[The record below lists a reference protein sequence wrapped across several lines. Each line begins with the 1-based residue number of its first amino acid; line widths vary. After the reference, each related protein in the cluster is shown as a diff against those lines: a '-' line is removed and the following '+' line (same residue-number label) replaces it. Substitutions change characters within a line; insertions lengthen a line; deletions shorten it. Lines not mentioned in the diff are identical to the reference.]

1 MLILSPVSA
10 PNHTYN
16 VKVMRI
22 KEVITNLRSSLLLN
36 KCIENSME
44 NMHTIIIGCE
54 GSKGMQ
60 KLVIKNVSKS
70 LMCKASMESGLKVS
84 IPMSMDERNH
94 FSHV

>member
-1 MLILSPVSA
+1 
-10 PNHTYN
+10 
-16 VKVMRI
+16 
-22 KEVITNLRSSLLLN
+22 
-36 KCIENSME
+36 ME

-70 LMCKASMESGLKVS
+70 LMCKASMESGLS
-84 IPMSMDERNH
+84 IPTSMDERNH

>member
-1 MLILSPVSA
+1 
-10 PNHTYN
+10 
-16 VKVMRI
+16 
-22 KEVITNLRSSLLLN
+22 
-36 KCIENSME
+36 ME
-44 NMHTIIIGCE
+44 NMHTLIIGCE

-70 LMCKASMESGLKVS
+70 LMCKASMESGFKVS

>member
-1 MLILSPVSA
+1 
-10 PNHTYN
+10 
-16 VKVMRI
+16 
-22 KEVITNLRSSLLLN
+22 
-36 KCIENSME
+36 ME

-60 KLVIKNVSKS
+60 KLLIINVSKS
-70 LMCKASMESGLKVS
+70 LMCKASMESGFKVS

>member
-1 MLILSPVSA
+1 
-10 PNHTYN
+10 
-16 VKVMRI
+16 
-22 KEVITNLRSSLLLN
+22 
-36 KCIENSME
+36 ME

-60 KLVIKNVSKS
+60 KNVSKF
-70 LMCKASMESGLKVS
+70 LMCEASMESGFKVS

>member
-1 MLILSPVSA
+1 M
-10 PNHTYN
+10 
-16 VKVMRI
+16 
-22 KEVITNLRSSLLLN
+22 LN

-44 NMHTIIIGCE
+44 NMHTLIIGCE

-70 LMCKASMESGLKVS
+70 LMCKASMESGFKVS

-94 FSHV
+94 FSHVWGLIIPVLVCLALEGYHQ